1 MHAVARVPLNG
12 EADVLGALAAHVE
25 ACRRDL
31 SAHPRP
37 PLYAAGV
44 RYSNRDPEE
53 RWQTPSETHAR
64 RAGDCEDLASW
75 RCAELRNAG
84 ERCRVTVRR
93 SRPGVLHAVV
103 EREDGRIEDPSRRL
117 GMGRGR
123 IAGMASEPNL
133 RWNIKRTSDGWE
145 GTATIPMPAGAA
157 SITARAAGRTRGDA
171 ASRTLRAIEDV
182 TRSPLI
188 ASILPPG
195 AGPAI
200 KAALGVARSVARLFK
215 RKKKKAAAA
224 GTTVSGMGIGA
235 RDVARSLRAR
245 GAPPELV
252 RLGAACWG
260 E

>member
-1 MHAVARVPLNG
+1 MHAVARIPLNG
-12 EADVLGALAAHVE
+12 EADILGALNAHVE

-31 SAHPRP
+31 IARPRA

-44 RYSNRDPEE
+44 RYLGKDPEE
-53 RWQTPSETHAR
+53 RWQIPSETTSR
-64 RAGDCEDLASW
+64 GGGDCEDLASW

-84 ERCRVTVRR
+84 EKCRVIVRR

-103 EREDGRIEDPSRRL
+103 EREDGQIEDPSRRL

-123 IAGMASEPNL
+123 ISGMTNEPNL

-145 GTATIPMPAGAA
+145 GTATIPLPAGAA
-157 SITARAAGRTRGDA
+157 AVTARAAGRTRGDA
-171 ASRTLRAIEDV
+171 AARTLRAIEDV
-182 TRSPLI
+182 TKSPLI

-195 AGPAI
+195 AAPAI

-215 RKKKKAAAA
+215 RKKKAARSR
-224 GTTVSGMGIGA
+224 GTTVSGMGYNA
-235 RDVARSLRAR
+235 RDVAETLRRR
-245 GAPPELV
+245 GAPPALV